1 MFVPVW
7 FTHAWST
14 GEGDLL
20 GAYLHCTATTPFE
33 TVCKQ
38 FINGSVPFGYS
49 LNSGF
54 DTGNDSWFSSGA
66 WQVGTPVQKMPAGTG
81 ALWVGESRGPRGL
94 GYHFLLGLALWGGG
108 EKKIPLHSSKSW
120 GRKRERSQD
129 QGPQYSFFRRA
140 LSHAHINIQRQD
152 LHGRVEQVIS
162 ILVMPYSQLK
172 GYHTDGL
179 EQAPRFTKK
188 RRHIIQ
194 PDYTIQ
200 LKAPLTK
207 RQYRG
212 YFSHLTAMN
221 YVFAQTWPFSRRGI
235 VSVRL
240 DSWAGL
246 AHPRHTQELNTVVQ
260 HLPTTD
266 SLRIH
271 TFVDTQSI

>member
-94 GYHFLLGLALWGGG
+94 GYHILLGLALLRR
-108 EKKIPLHSSKSW
+108 KKNSFLSTLQKAEEESENV
-120 GRKRERSQD
+120 RD

-140 LSHAHINIQRQD
+140 LSHAHINIQCQD
-152 LHGRVEQVIS
+152 LHGRVEQVVS
-162 ILVMPYSQLK
+162 IPVMPYSQLK
-172 GYHTDGL
+172 GYHTDDL
-179 EQAPRFTKK
+179 EQAPRLTKK

-194 PDYTIQ
+194 PDYT
-200 LKAPLTK
+200 
-207 RQYRG
+207 
-212 YFSHLTAMN
+212 
-221 YVFAQTWPFSRRGI
+221 V
-235 VSVRL
+235 
-240 DSWAGL
+240 
-246 AHPRHTQELNTVVQ
+246 
-260 HLPTTD
+260 
-266 SLRIH
+266 
-271 TFVDTQSI
+271 

>member
-81 ALWVGESRGPRGL
+81 ALCVGESRGPRGL
-94 GYHFLLGLALWGGG
+94 GYHFMLGLALWG
-108 EKKIPLHSSKSW
+108 EKKNPFALFKKVEEE
-120 GRKRERSQD
+120 KRERSQD
-129 QGPQYSFFRRA
+129 QGRQYSFLRRA
-140 LSHAHINIQRQD
+140 LSHAHINIQCQD

-162 ILVMPYSQLK
+162 ILVMP
-172 GYHTDGL
+172 
-179 EQAPRFTKK
+179 
-188 RRHIIQ
+188 
-194 PDYTIQ
+194 
-200 LKAPLTK
+200 
-207 RQYRG
+207 
-212 YFSHLTAMN
+212 
-221 YVFAQTWPFSRRGI
+221 
-235 VSVRL
+235 
-240 DSWAGL
+240 
-246 AHPRHTQELNTVVQ
+246 
-260 HLPTTD
+260 
-266 SLRIH
+266 
-271 TFVDTQSI
+271 

>member
-94 GYHFLLGLALWGGG
+94 GYHFLLGLALWGE
-108 EKKIPLHSSKSW
+108 EKNPFALVKKLRRKARTFTISGLSAPSSDVL
-120 GRKRERSQD
+120 SQ
-129 QGPQYSFFRRA
+129 
-140 LSHAHINIQRQD
+140 HAHVNVQCQD

-162 ILVMPYSQLK
+162 IPVVPHSQLK
-172 GYHTDGL
+172 RLPHWWPWTNSPPHEKEKTHNIAWLHSLGKI
-179 EQAPRFTKK
+179 A
-188 RRHIIQ
+188 
-194 PDYTIQ
+194 
-200 LKAPLTK
+200 
-207 RQYRG
+207 
-212 YFSHLTAMN
+212 FS
-221 YVFAQTWPFSRRGI
+221 
-235 VSVRL
+235 
-240 DSWAGL
+240 
-246 AHPRHTQELNTVVQ
+246 
-260 HLPTTD
+260 
-266 SLRIH
+266 
-271 TFVDTQSI
+271 

>member
-94 GYHFLLGLALWGGG
+94 GYHFLLGLTLQEEEEKNPFALFRR
-108 EKKIPLHSSKSW
+108 LR
-120 GRKRERSQD
+120 RKVRTFMIS
-129 QGPQYSFFRRA
+129 GATKYSFFRCA
-140 LSHAHINIQRQD
+140 LSHAHINIQCQD
-152 LHGRVEQVIS
+152 LHGRVEQVIL
-162 ILVMPYSQLK
+162 ILVMPYSQLI
-172 GYHTDGL
+172 GYHTDSL
-179 EQAPRFTKK
+179 EQAPRLTRK

-194 PDYTIQ
+194 PDYT
-200 LKAPLTK
+200 
-207 RQYRG
+207 
-212 YFSHLTAMN
+212 
-221 YVFAQTWPFSRRGI
+221 V
-235 VSVRL
+235 
-240 DSWAGL
+240 
-246 AHPRHTQELNTVVQ
+246 
-260 HLPTTD
+260 
-266 SLRIH
+266 
-271 TFVDTQSI
+271 

>member
-94 GYHFLLGLALWGGG
+94 GYHFLLGLALWGRRKNNRKKKNSPCTLQKAEEENESVHKIGG
-108 EKKIPLHSSKSW
+108 RGHSIPSSDVPSHMHTLTYSVKLW
-120 GRKRERSQD
+120 MGGGGQGGLGWRRSFQ
-129 QGPQYSFFRRA
+129 
-140 LSHAHINIQRQD
+140 
-152 LHGRVEQVIS
+152 
-162 ILVMPYSQLK
+162 ILVKPCYSQHK
-172 GYHTDGL
+172 RGPHRW
-179 EQAPRFTKK
+179 PRTSSPASRKK
-188 RRHIIQ
+188 DARYKPI
-194 PDYTIQ
+194 T
-200 LKAPLTK
+200 PLSWK
-207 RQYRG
+207 RQSTSSTRSCYELAVSSPKRDLSVAG
-212 YFSHLTAMN
+212 EM
-221 YVFAQTWPFSRRGI
+221 
-235 VSVRL
+235 VSVR
-240 DSWAGL
+240 
-246 AHPRHTQELNTVVQ
+246 
-260 HLPTTD
+260 
-266 SLRIH
+266 
-271 TFVDTQSI
+271 